1 MANLIDFLG
10 RLLISA
16 LFLISAYNKIFSID
30 GTMSWMEGFGIPGF
44 LLYPT
49 IALEIILPL
58 FIIIGYQARLSA
70 GLLAI
75 FCIATAFL
83 FHYDF
88 VVFRYDCAMLRYD
101 FAIFHYVSAE
111 ENIHY
116 MWDKL
121 GRSELIGMDVI
132 YAPRTSKKQQNKP
145 NFFSQKRN
153 SAFIYAKK
161 IKIIQILNYFFSE
174 DQI

>member
-1 MANLIDFLG
+1 MANLIDLLG

-30 GTMSWMEGFGIPGF
+30 GTMSWMEGFGTPGI

-58 FIIIGYQARLSA
+58 FVIIGYQARVSA

-83 FHYDF
+83 FHFDF
-88 VVFRYDCAMLRYD
+88 VDQMQTIAFLKNLGLAGGFLFIVANGTKDWSIDREKK
-101 FAIFHYVSAE
+101 YVR
-111 ENIHY
+111 
-116 MWDKL
+116 L
-121 GRSELIGMDVI
+121 
-132 YAPRTSKKQQNKP
+132 
-145 NFFSQKRN
+145 
-153 SAFIYAKK
+153 
-161 IKIIQILNYFFSE
+161 
-174 DQI
+174 